1 MAFITCVI
9 PARIFRYFSLRT
21 EVQRETLETDRQ
33 EGLDPRSL
41 RVFRAAKFI
50 EKCERDL
57 FTPTPS
63 TAQIFI
69 PKTTYLRQA
78 ISLW

>member
-9 PARIFRYFSLRT
+9 PARISRYFSLRT
-21 EVQRETLETDRQ
+21 EVLRETLETDGQ

-57 FTPTPS
+57 STPTPS
-63 TAQIFI
+63 TAQIFT
-69 PKTTYLRQA
+69 PKASYLPQARQV
-78 ISLW
+78 W